1 MINLR
6 AISPRATN
14 PPVWLVSLLAVAL
27 GCSIS
32 VLAKLD
38 RTQPLEIE
46 SAVEE
51 ARQAE
56 TASEPTYEQILGQYT
71 YQYFASTDA
80 HRAYFRLLDG
90 EREVFRK
97 TAAKSSFTLQPIQ
110 SINLLP
116 YGHQP
121 TRSNFVIDLNS
132 TEAIVVEQTEQ
143 FEDVSEQRH
152 YLLLALAKPRILNT
166 LDSGNNQLALNLN
179 RTQKDKTIEKQ
190 YQLVGSDL
198 LEAWGQQGVSP
209 KVVFD
214 LNQDQSKLHKQ
225 GPRQLKELIKD
236 SKELQA
242 LFANLNS
249 SEEAAIT
256 FAPPELAEEMAELIY
271 EGNGK
276 QAKFLLNRTWPKH
289 QPGKSQFKKAFY
301 AELAKSKLFKYVG
314 S

>member
-51 ARQAE
+51 ARPAE
-56 TASEPTYEQILGQYT
+56 TASEPTYEQNLGQFT

-110 SINLLP
+110 TINLLP

-121 TRSNFVIDLNS
+121 SIANFVIDLNS
-132 TEAIVVEQTEQ
+132 TKAIVVEQTEQ
-143 FEDVSEQRH
+143 FDDESEQRH
-152 YLLLALAKPRILNT
+152 YLLVALAKPRILNT
-166 LDSGNNQLALNLN
+166 LDSGNNQLALKLQ
-179 RTQKDKTIEKQ
+179 RTT

-214 LNQDQSKLHKQ
+214 LNQDQFKLHKQ

-276 QAKFLLNRTWPKH
+276 QAKLLLNRTWPKH
-289 QPGKSQFKKAFY
+289 QPGKGQFKKAFY
-301 AELAKSKLFKYVG
+301 GELAKSKLFKYVG

>member
-56 TASEPTYEQILGQYT
+56 KASEPTYEQILGQYT

-90 EREVFRK
+90 ESEVFRK
-97 TAAKSSFTLQPIQ
+97 TAAKSSFTLQPVQ

-121 TRSNFVIDLNS
+121 TIANFVIDLNS
-132 TEAIVVEQTEQ
+132 TKAIVVEQTEQ
-143 FEDVSEQRH
+143 FDDESEQRH
-152 YLLLALAKPRILNT
+152 YLLVALAKPRILNT
-166 LDSGNNQLALNLN
+166 LDSGNNQLALNLQQ
-179 RTQKDKTIEKQ
+179 TT

-209 KVVFD
+209 KVVLD
-214 LNQDQSKLHKQ
+214 LNQDQFKLHKQ
-225 GPRQLKELIKD
+225 RPRQLKELIKV

-242 LFANLNS
+242 LFANLNC

-276 QAKFLLNRTWPKH
+276 QAKLLLNRTWPKH
-289 QPGKSQFKKAFY
+289 QPGKGQFKKAFY
-301 AELAKSKLFKYVG
+301 GELAKSKLFKYVG